1 MSRRRW
7 STLLWILAGAVVL
20 LLLVKFF
27 VADVYRVDSGSM
39 RPTIFGG
46 RDRADGEEDTE
57 HVLVLYDRAMEPE
70 RFDLVVIRSPDG
82 SQPLVKRVCGLP
94 GDNLMIRDGDLFIGR
109 ARLPPD
115 APRPAPVPVY
125 DDRYLEPERFFERR
139 RDGSVRRES
148 GEWVV
153 DGGALPPGG
162 MLRYHHDLRDDY
174 LDRLHR
180 RVPGVIDVNDAVLEL
195 EFRIEAPLA
204 AQKLRFQLVEEG
216 DLFEVELAAGTAAS
230 TAEGA
235 ARARGNARLRLLRRD
250 ASKVLERRDSVSDDL
265 PIPESILA
273 EVPVEL
279 EAGRWYRL
287 AFSNIDNHLRAR
299 CDGLALSLALDGVAL
314 DIGCSYDENRP
325 WPDPLP
331 AGHKSRGWRV
341 CFGAEA
347 GRARFRAVR
356 ILRDLYYTDDGT
368 FGVGTH
374 PESAKVPAPVS
385 LGPDDYF
392 LLGDNSAA
400 STDSRHF
407 GSVKAPQL
415 LGRPL
420 AVVWPRPRWL
430 RAVEPP

>member
-1 MSRRRW
+1 MKRRRW
-7 STLLWILAGAVVL
+7 IRLLWILTGWVAL
-20 LLLVKFF
+20 LLLLKFF

-57 HVLVLYDRAMEPE
+57 HVLVLYDRGFEPE

-94 GDNLMIRDGDLFIGR
+94 GEHLMIRDGDLFIDR

-139 RDGSVRRES
+139 RDGSVRRE
-148 GEWVV
+148 GDEWVV
-153 DGGALPPGG
+153 DGGVGPPGS
-162 MLRYHHDLRDDY
+162 MLRYHHELRDDY
-174 LDRLHR
+174 LDRWHR

-195 EFRIEAPLA
+195 EFRIEAPLET
-204 AQKLRFQLVEEG
+204 QRLRFQLVEQG
-216 DLFEVELAAGTAAS
+216 DLFEVEVAARSAAGGSAGRGAS
-230 TAEGA
+230 
-235 ARARGNARLRLLRRD
+235 LRLVRRD
-250 ASKVLERRDSVSDDL
+250 ASKELARRDALFDDL
-265 PIPESILA
+265 VAQEPPLA
-273 EVPVEL
+273 EAPVEL

-287 AFSNIDNHLRAR
+287 LFSNIDNHLWVR
-299 CDGLALSLALDGVAL
+299 CDGLGLDL
-314 DIGCSYDENRP
+314 RCSYDENRP
-325 WPDPLP
+325 WPSPLP
-331 AGHKSRGWRV
+331 AGQKSLGWRV
-341 CFGAEA
+341 SFGAEA

-356 ILRDLYYTDDGT
+356 ILRDLYYTDDGI
-368 FGVGTH
+368 FGVGSH
-374 PESAKVPAPVS
+374 PENAKAPAPVS

-430 RAVEPP
+430 RAVERP

>member
-1 MSRRRW
+1 MRPRRW
-7 STLLWILAGAVVL
+7 IALLWILTGGVAL
-20 LLLVKFF
+20 LLLLKFF

-57 HVLVLYDRAMEPE
+57 HVLVLYDRALEPE

-94 GDNLMIRDGDLFIGR
+94 GEHLMIRDGDLFIER

-139 RDGSVRRES
+139 RDGSARREG

-153 DGGALPPGG
+153 DGSAQPPGS
-162 MLRYHHDLRDDY
+162 MLRYHPALRDDY
-174 LDRLHR
+174 LDRRHR
-180 RVPGVIDVNDAVLEL
+180 RVPGVIDVNDAELEL
-195 EFRIEAPLA
+195 EFRIEAPLE
-204 AQKLRFQLVEEG
+204 AQKLRFQLLEQG
-216 DLFEVELAAGTAAS
+216 DLFEVELAARSAAGRSEGVRTSGT
-230 TAEGA
+230 
-235 ARARGNARLRLLRRD
+235 RAQGNASLRLVRRD
-250 ASKVLERRDSVSDDL
+250 AGKQPEKRDPVSDDL
-265 PIPESILA
+265 VAQEPTLV

-279 EAGRWYRL
+279 EVGRWYQL
-287 AFSNIDNHLRAR
+287 AFSNIDNHLRVR
-299 CDGLALSLALDGVAL
+299 CAGLALDL
-314 DIGCSYDENRP
+314 GCSYEENRP
-325 WPDPLP
+325 WPTPLP
-331 AGHKSRGWRV
+331 AGHKSLGWRV

-356 ILRDLYYTDDGT
+356 ILRDLHYTDDGS
-368 FGVGTH
+368 FAVGSH
-374 PESAKVPAPVS
+374 PENPHRPAPMS

-430 RAVEPP
+430 WAVELP

>member
-1 MSRRRW
+1 MRRRRW
-7 STLLWILAGAVVL
+7 IPLLWILTGGVAL
-20 LLLVKFF
+20 LLLLKFF

-57 HVLVLYDRAMEPE
+57 HVLVLYDRGFEPE

-94 GDNLMIRDGDLFIGR
+94 GEHLMIRDGDLFIGR

-139 RDGSVRRES
+139 RDGSVRREG
-148 GEWVV
+148 GEWIV
-153 DGGALPPGG
+153 DGGALPPGS
-162 MLRYHHDLRDDY
+162 MLRYHPELRDDY
-174 LDRLHR
+174 LDRRHR
-180 RVPGVIDVNDAVLEL
+180 RVPGVVDVNDAVLEL

-204 AQKLRFQLVEEG
+204 AQKLRFQLVEQG
-216 DLFEVELAAGTAAS
+216 DLFEVELAARPAAGGS
-230 TAEGA
+230 AAQGA
-235 ARARGNARLRLLRRD
+235 NLRLLRRD
-250 ASKVLERRDSVSDDL
+250 ASKQLEKRDAVSDGFEVQ
-265 PIPESILA
+265 ESSLA
-273 EVPVEL
+273 EMQVEL
-279 EAGRWYRL
+279 AAGRWYRV
-287 AFSNIDNHLRAR
+287 AFSNIDNHLRVR
-299 CDGLALSLALDGVAL
+299 CEGLALDLR
-314 DIGCSYDENRP
+314 CSYDENQP
-325 WPDPLP
+325 WPSPLP
-331 AGHKSRGWRV
+331 AGHKSLGWRV

-356 ILRDLYYTDDGT
+356 ILRDLYYTDDGS
-368 FGVGTH
+368 FGVGSH
-374 PESAKVPAPVS
+374 PDSTKVPAPVS

-430 RAVEPP
+430 RAVERP